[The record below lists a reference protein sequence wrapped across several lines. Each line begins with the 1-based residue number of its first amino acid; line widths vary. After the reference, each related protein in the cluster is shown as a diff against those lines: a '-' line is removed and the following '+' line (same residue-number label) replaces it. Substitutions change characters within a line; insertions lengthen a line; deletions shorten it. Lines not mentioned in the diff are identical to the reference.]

1 MNLIVKSEKELPIVA
16 SKLLETYPDSRIFG
30 FFGDMGVGKT
40 TFIKVLCQQ
49 LGAYDMT
56 SSPTFSIINEYLTD
70 KKESIFHFDFYRIN
84 ELKEAMEIG
93 FEDYLYSGAYCFIE
107 WAEKIEKLL
116 PDEYVKV
123 IIEIDNHFNRIFTV
137 IEDKRV

>member
-1 MNLIVKSEKELPIVA
+1 MNLIAKSEKDLPNIA
-16 SKLLETYPDSRIFG
+16 STLLETYPDSRIFG

-49 LGAYDMT
+49 LGAHDVT

-70 KKESIFHFDFYRIN
+70 KKEPIFHFDFYRIN

-107 WAEKIEKLL
+107 WTEKIEELL
-116 PDEYVKV
+116 PYEYVKV
-123 IIEIDNHFNRIFTV
+123 IIETDVHFNRIFTV
-137 IEDKRV
+137 SEEKRV